1 MQLSD
6 ATTRVVRRLAIG
18 LIAGGGLV
26 LVTATAAH
34 ADQTNSPGGFSIV
47 DQRPKVTNSG
57 TAAATTGSN
66 KATGN
71 TSDNTSA
78 DSNSSNGHASIET
91 GPAVAKGN
99 VATTNVMQSATTS
112 TTKHGASIIDQSA
125 NVTNRGVAIARTG
138 NNGVTDDGSTGGAPL
153 LPVPASHT
161 ALGGTLTPLPTSS
174 GGTTPKVPLSGTH
187 LGSGPSGSTT
197 PLGAAPSGTGSPSPL
212 TADVTSTP
220 VDALATVPLRSNR
233 VMGAIS
239 GAGPPDILTGP
250 ATGTGNQATTDVAQ
264 NASASGSGL
273 AIIDQPVRV
282 VNVGRATANTGHN
295 GNATDLTTG
304 TATATG
310 NLATTTVTQSA
321 SATGTSVT
329 IVDQPVRVSDV
340 GAALATT
347 GHNDSDT
354 RLSTG
359 DATALGDRALVTVS
373 QLAATPV
380 AANGTVTRIGQN
392 VNAAGLGSA
401 VATTGK
407 NSVKSTGD
415 DNDDGHAHID
425 TGNADAL
432 GADVATDIGQ
442 ASA

>member
-1 MQLSD
+1 M
-6 ATTRVVRRLAIG
+6 
-18 LIAGGGLV
+18 
-26 LVTATAAH
+26 
-34 ADQTNSPGGFSIV
+34 
-47 DQRPKVTNSG
+47 TNSG

-66 KATGN
+66 KASGN
-71 TSDNTSA
+71 TSQNTSA

-99 VATTNVMQSATTS
+99 IATTNVMQSATTNA
-112 TTKHGASIIDQSA
+112 TKHGASIIDQSA

-153 LPVPASHT
+153 KLVPLAKT
-161 ALGGTLTPLPTSS
+161 VLGGTLTPLPTSS
-174 GGTTPKVPLSGTH
+174 GGTTPTVPLSGTH
-187 LGSGPSGSTT
+187 LGSSVSSS
-197 PLGAAPSGTGSPSPL
+197 AAPVSAVPLWTNTPSTL
-212 TADVTSTP
+212 TAEISSTP
-220 VDALATVPLRSNR
+220 VDPLATVPDRSNR

-250 ATGTGNQATTDVAQ
+250 ATATGNEATTGVSQ
-264 NASASGSGL
+264 SAIAAGDGL
-273 AIIDQPVRV
+273 AIIDEPVAV
-282 VNVGRATANTGHN
+282 TNLGKATANTGHN
-295 GNATDLTTG
+295 GNATELTTG

-321 SATGTSVT
+321 SAWGTSVT
-329 IVDQPVRVSDV
+329 LIDQPVRVSDV

-359 DATALGDRALVTVS
+359 DATAFGDRALVTVD
-373 QLAATPV
+373 QMAATPAV
-380 AANGTVTRIGQN
+380 ANGRVAHVGQN

-401 VATTGK
+401 RAATGN
-407 NSVKSTGD
+407 NSVKNTGD

-432 GADVATDIGQ
+432 GADVATDIKQ